1 MLQGWGGGCEP
12 PRRVFPAG
20 RHPGSA
26 AQGKITGGC
35 TMGIP
40 IPAQGML
47 LGCEWG
53 GFLAAP

>member
-1 MLQGWGGGCEP
+1 MGGGGCEP